1 MRLLK
6 LTGAL
11 LITSNILFAQM
22 GMGGMDPTSA
32 MSGSMSNMNSQTQDN
47 AIHSEDNIIGAQRID
62 TSESDVMK
70 TQDNIGVM
78 SDRILFTE
86 GEIGTMS
93 DRILTTQK
101 LQNGNVEKTE
111 DTGTNNNL
119 GTQNNA
125 GNTINNTQKNGGNTL
140 NKF

>member
-22 GMGGMDPTSA
+22 GMGGMDASA

-101 LQNGNVEKTE
+101 LQNGNVDKTE